1 MCMFPRPPIPSAQPS
16 RIVVR
21 ARLQTTLKAT
31 RNVPATLAQQ
41 LLMLRLVA
49 KRLDTPAR
57 ESPICSR
64 SVCKRGTIRRSLSL
78 TSNHYPCAP
87 FDNRGF
93 SHHRALSAP
102 GTTSYTYMYI
112 YIYIYIYIPSTC
124 MYISILICIYVLHIY
139 HIYIYPPNKDSGQGR
154 GSYFS
159 CIVIPLD
166 SRIAGRQ
173 PRCLSLGA

>member
-1 MCMFPRPPIPSAQPS
+1 MCMFPRSPIPSAQPS

-41 LLMLRLVA
+41 VLMLRLVA

-112 YIYIYIYIPSTC
+112 YIYVYIYSVYVYVYIYSNMYLC
-124 MYISILICIYVLHIY
+124 IAYISYL
-139 HIYIYPPNKDSGQGR
+139 YISPKQR
-154 GSYFS
+154 
-159 CIVIPLD
+159 LR
-166 SRIAGRQ
+166 SR
-173 PRCLSLGA
+173 